1 MDSRK
6 NKRSSNSKQKNAS
19 KQDSK
24 SITNKP
30 LPDGAG
36 SQPRILLK
44 PKENAEVLRKPEPV
58 ITIATK
64 APPAKPDPSHHAAK
78 DTAVLKQRP
87 VAQEI
92 PQSITI
98 VNSMLKS
105 VNLVNGNNA
114 LNAHA
119 FDYLHE
125 SNSDFFVIGAIG
137 MQGSGKSTVLNLL
150 AADPTEEAIRQA
162 AFHVGGGVF
171 PITSLFGRSETV
183 EFEDEIRMHIT
194 KDRIILL
201 DSASVLS
208 NRGNKDFVLSELD
221 DIRRIMLLLS
231 VCHVLLVLQEDYFNI
246 NFIRL
251 LRCAEMMIQR
261 DQKDTQHLNP
271 RIIFVK
277 NKCNRNNFTIQDKT
291 FHEKIYKQILKDT
304 KLKIYSNEDDKEK
317 INAIYLPKLFYD
329 NLLFTDDDSSF
340 SCILKLRQHVFMTPT
355 HDAVEGCESLT
366 EKAWSQ
372 IVHHV
377 LESHHNN
384 YFLRKYENLKEKYNL
399 HNHVNVVENAAK
411 EKSYLNFID
420 T

>member
-6 NKRSSNSKQKNAS
+6 NKRSSSSKKNVSKQESKGSAS
-19 KQDSK
+19 
-24 SITNKP
+24 KP
-30 LPDGAG
+30 LPDGSG

-44 PKENAEVLRKPEPV
+44 PKENADVQKKPELT

-64 APPAKPDPSHHAAK
+64 NPPSVKPEQQQPAAK
-78 DTAVLKQRP
+78 EAAAIKQRP
-87 VAQEI
+87 VQEI
-92 PQSITI
+92 PQAITI
-98 VNSMLKS
+98 VNSMVKS

-114 LNAHA
+114 LNTHA

-125 SNSDFFVIGAIG
+125 NNSDFFVIGAIG
-137 MQGSGKSTVLNLL
+137 MQGCGKSTVLNLL
-150 AADPTEEAIRQA
+150 TAEPTEEAIRQA

-171 PITSLFGRSETV
+171 PVASVFNRNEAA

-194 KDRIILL
+194 KDRIIFL
-201 DSASVLS
+201 DSAPVLS

-221 DIRRIMLLLS
+221 DIRRIILLLS
-231 VCHVLLVLQEDYFNI
+231 ACHILLVLQEDYFNI

-261 DQKDTQHLNP
+261 DQKDTQYLNP
-271 RIIFVK
+271 RIVFLK
-277 NKCNRNNFTIQDKT
+277 NKCNRNSFTTQEKAL
-291 FHEKIYKQILKDT
+291 HETIYKQMLKDT
-304 KLKIYSNEDDKEK
+304 KLKIHSNEDIKEK
-317 INAIYLPKLFYD
+317 INAMYLPKLSYD
-329 NLLFTDDDSSF
+329 NFLFTDDESSF
-340 SCILKLRQHVFMTPT
+340 SCVLKLRQRVFMTPT
-355 HDAVEGCESLT
+355 HDAGEGRENLT
-366 EKAWSQ
+366 EKSWSQ

-377 LESHHNN
+377 LEGHNNN